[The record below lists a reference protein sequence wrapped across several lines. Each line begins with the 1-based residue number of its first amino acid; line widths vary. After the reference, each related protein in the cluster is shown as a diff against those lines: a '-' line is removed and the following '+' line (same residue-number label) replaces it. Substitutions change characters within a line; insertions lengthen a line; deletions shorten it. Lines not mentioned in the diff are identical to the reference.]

1 MAWRSPTIGR
11 PGTQGPAGIRVRD
24 PVKHLMPG
32 PSRRRI
38 AQDKVRSTVTLIGL
52 VAFLPRTE
60 ANSPSARF
68 ASAEPLDLQ
77 QQEGK
82 GVLSGQERFLRRSLS
97 RSLRLPR
104 RLSAFPGEQR
114 HPPRTLT
121 TYRPTAPTVRR
132 PGALSGRAT
141 GGLCTP
147 TRAGR
152 DCDARPPAQRH
163 QRAARSCSCCCAP
176 VVRALSPGP
185 GRGPRNTLTAVG
197 YCPSGGFERRAPQR
211 RPNSSSPSGQ
221 KSARPCLGRSRST
234 ARGARN
240 KQHHR
245 RLNP

>member
-1 MAWRSPTIGR
+1 M
-11 PGTQGPAGIRVRD
+11 RD

-32 PSRRRI
+32 PIRRRI

-163 QRAARSCSCCCAP
+163 QRAARSCCCCAP

-185 GRGPRNTLTAVG
+185 AAARATPLPQSVIARAVASSAGHRNGGRTRRHQDRNQRVLASAVHDFRTPG
-197 YCPSGGFERRAPQR
+197 H
-211 RPNSSSPSGQ
+211 SGQ
-221 KSARPCLGRSRST
+221 PGRS
-234 ARGARN
+234 AQAGQI
-240 KQHHR
+240 QHASHSRHR
-245 RLNP
+245 QVR